1 MFYFC
6 IYMWMEI
13 FLQDISFIL
22 NKNRKFLFTKIP
34 VYVNKPAGA
43 ERIPGLSPGH
53 FPPLLSCQKNN
64 KGQKRGFSKHRAIS
78 SSVIFTRLI
87 KSTLYSFSSVLVFT
101 TFSREKWFFS
111 CLMCKIQTFYC
122 LQSSF
127 FLRTLGWSFIYFAM
141 SFLLSFLLSAD
152 TARLALDS
160 LIAFSS
166 ACFLLFLCLFFV
178 LKRYLSL
185 CRSFSLWLVSIF
197 KKVIHIY
204 ISVFVC
210 LNISCSFVHSL
221 SAFAS

>member
-1 MFYFC
+1 MIETKYCCCYSYYLQFLHTYIDTLSYCLSIQKDFFYAPS
-6 IYMWMEI
+6 
-13 FLQDISFIL
+13 FLLFPSLASRLLIGQHFYTVRIISPPTGLACSISAFTCGWRYFFKTARVDRISFIL

-127 FLRTLGWSFIYFAM
+127 FLRTLG
-141 SFLLSFLLSAD
+141 
-152 TARLALDS
+152 
-160 LIAFSS
+160 
-166 ACFLLFLCLFFV
+166 
-178 LKRYLSL
+178 
-185 CRSFSLWLVSIF
+185 
-197 KKVIHIY
+197 
-204 ISVFVC
+204 
-210 LNISCSFVHSL
+210 
-221 SAFAS
+221 